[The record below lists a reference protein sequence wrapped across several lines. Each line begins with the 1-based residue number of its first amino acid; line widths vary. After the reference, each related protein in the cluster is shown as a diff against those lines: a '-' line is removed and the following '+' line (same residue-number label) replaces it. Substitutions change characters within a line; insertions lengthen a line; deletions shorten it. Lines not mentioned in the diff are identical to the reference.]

1 MKLHNRSPQ
10 VWILALGAL
19 IGSLYSPAKAQQTPS
34 AAVACNF
41 VGRFYL
47 NPNTFQGQVVGYFT
61 NIHGIFDGMSD
72 PLFNGAPIIP
82 PSEST
87 AFFTFRSD
95 LFSLK
100 PLPANG
106 DLLLFLVSAG
116 QFNIYFNP
124 NPNRDWNNPDTF
136 SNGQLIAHF
145 MRPEV
150 LDLQFES
157 TSQHIITE
165 TLVSSLSFIFKGNTF
180 NFSEI
185 APGGITLY
193 EAISNTSLPGVA
205 TFSIVL
211 PFAGTGVAVSS
222 DREEQD

>member
-19 IGSLYSPAKAQQTPS
+19 IGNMYSPAQAQETPS

-61 NIHGIFDGMSD
+61 NIHGIFDGMSA
-72 PLFNGAPIIP
+72 PLFNGAPIVP

-100 PLPANG
+100 ALPLNG
-106 DLLLFLVSAG
+106 DLALFLVSAG
-116 QFNIYFNP
+116 QFNIFFNSKP
-124 NPNRDWNNPDTF
+124 DCDWNTPDTF

-145 MRPEV
+145 TRPEV

-165 TLVSSLSFIFKGNTF
+165 TLVSSLSFIFKGQTF

-185 APGGITLY
+185 VPGGITLY
-193 EAISNTSLPGVA
+193 EAISNTSLPAVGA
-205 TFSIVL
+205 FSIVL

-222 DREEQD
+222 DTEKQD

>member
-1 MKLHNRSPQ
+1 MKLHNRTAQ

-19 IGSLYSPAKAQQTPS
+19 VGSLYSPAEAQHTPS
-34 AAVACNF
+34 SAVACNF

-47 NPNTFQGQVVGYFT
+47 DPATFQGQVVGYFT
-61 NIHGIFDGMSD
+61 NIHGIFNGMSD
-72 PLFNGAPIIP
+72 PLFNGP

-100 PLPANG
+100 ALPANG

-116 QFNIYFNP
+116 QFNIYFNQSP
-124 NPNRDWNNPDTF
+124 QGDWDNPDTF

-145 MRPEV
+145 TRPEV

-157 TSQHIITE
+157 TSQHVITE
-165 TLVSSLSFIFKGNTF
+165 TLISSRSFIFKGQTY

-222 DREEQD
+222 EDDEQN

>member
-1 MKLHNRSPQ
+1 MKPHNRTAHI
-10 VWILALGAL
+10 WILALGAI
-19 IGSLYSPAKAQQTPS
+19 IGGLYSPAEAQQTPS
-34 AAVACNF
+34 SAVACYL

-47 NPNTFQGQVVGYFT
+47 NTTSLQGEVVGYLT

-72 PLFNGAPIIP
+72 PLFNGAP
-82 PSEST
+82 SERT

-95 LFSLK
+95 MFSLN

-106 DLLLFLVSAG
+106 DLGLFLVSAG
-116 QFNIYFNP
+116 EFNIFFNP
-124 NPNRDWNNPDTF
+124 APNCDWSNPDTF
-136 SNGQLIAHF
+136 SNGKQIAHF
-145 MRPEV
+145 TRPGV

-157 TSQHIITE
+157 TSQHAITE
-165 TLVSSLSFIFKGNTF
+165 TLISSRSFTFKGHNY

-205 TFSIVL
+205 SFSIVL
-211 PFAGTGVAVSS
+211 PFAATGVAVSNK
-222 DREEQD
+222 REEQD